1 MGLSEAECM
10 LFRMSIELNMTKP
23 PFTSTFLI
31 IGTFLTLIQVAAIFF
46 LIRIGIL
53 AQLNYFLQCERIS
66 LFRSF
71 YKVQFSLPSV
81 DSKPNFFLLE
91 LVRVCA
97 KDVTFRSV
105 LGDNIIDL

>member
-46 LIRIGIL
+46 DSDRNFGTIELFPSMWTDLTFSFIL
-53 AQLNYFLQCERIS
+53 
-66 LFRSF
+66 
-71 YKVQFSLPSV
+71 
-81 DSKPNFFLLE
+81 
-91 LVRVCA
+91 
-97 KDVTFRSV
+97 
-105 LGDNIIDL
+105 

>member
-81 DSKPNFFLLE
+81 DSKPNFFFDLNWYGCVLRMLHLE
-91 LVRVCA
+91 VFWV
-97 KDVTFRSV
+97 
-105 LGDNIIDL
+105 II